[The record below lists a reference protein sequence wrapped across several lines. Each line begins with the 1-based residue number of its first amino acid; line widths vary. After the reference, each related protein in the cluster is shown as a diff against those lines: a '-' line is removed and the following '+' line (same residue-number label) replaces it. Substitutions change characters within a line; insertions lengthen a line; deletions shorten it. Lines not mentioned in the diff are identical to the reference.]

1 MSRAL
6 KYDIPGIDWR
16 RSVSDFFETDWRHV
30 FAPELESPRHLVV
43 EIGFGRGEFLLDL
56 AAKNPDVAFLAV
68 EISFKR
74 VLKMSRRLAR
84 SGLCNVRLVEGRG
97 ETVVQDLLEP
107 GSVRE
112 IWINFSDP
120 WPKAAHAHRRVIQPD
135 FVRGAAICLAPEGVL
150 HIATDD
156 EPYAEQIEA
165 CLRGESLLESLHA
178 PHPRCS
184 EVPGRLTTGYEL
196 EWRAEGRPLH
206 FFDYR
211 RCAAYR

>member
-16 RSVSDFFETDWRHV
+16 RSVSDFFERDWREV
-30 FAPELESPRHLVV
+30 FAPELESPRQLIV

-56 AAKNPDVAFLAV
+56 AAKHPESAFLGV
-68 EISFKR
+68 EVSFKR
-74 VLKMSRRLAR
+74 VLKMARRLSR
-84 SGLCNVRLVEGRG
+84 SDLCNLRLVQGRG
-97 ETVVQDLLEP
+97 EVILQDVLEP
-107 GSVRE
+107 GCVQE

-120 WPKAAHAHRRVIQPD
+120 WPKAAHAGRRLIQPG
-135 FVRGAAICLAPEGVL
+135 FTRGAAICLAPDGVL

-156 EPYAEQIEA
+156 TPYAEQIDA
-165 CLRGESLLESLHA
+165 CLSGEALLENLHA
-178 PHPRCS
+178 PRRWLCA
-184 EVPGRLTTGYEL
+184 VPGRLTTAYEL

-211 RCAAYR
+211 RRG